1 MKMRE
6 RERDR
11 ERGGC
16 VTIVS
21 HEIGIIISFTKTMI
35 FFFFFG
41 VVNVVKKPIN
51 QSTLDNN

>member
-35 FFFFFG
+35 LFFFWG
-41 VVNVVKKPIN
+41 CERGEETYKSIN
-51 QSTLDNN
+51 A